1 MGDSSFF
8 LVIHTP
14 NSSYVFFNLGEIP
27 QATDTKRMKSDYGK
41 DAGTYISVVIRH
53 NYFVFV

>member
-1 MGDSSFF
+1 M
-8 LVIHTP
+8 L
-14 NSSYVFFNLGEIP
+14 FNLGEIP
-27 QATDTKRMKSDYGK
+27 QATDAQRMKSDYGK